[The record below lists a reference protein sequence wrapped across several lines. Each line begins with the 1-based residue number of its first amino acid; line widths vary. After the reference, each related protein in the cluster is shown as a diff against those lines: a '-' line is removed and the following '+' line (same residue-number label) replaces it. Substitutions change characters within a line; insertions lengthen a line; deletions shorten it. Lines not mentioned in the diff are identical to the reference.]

1 MPLATILTSASSGRG
16 SVSSSLSIVKAP
28 NFSRTTAAVISMT
41 TISGCAVKKGECPTR
56 AIATHHSLVCER
68 SLQLAVLVLGRIED
82 DLLVTGHVLIE
93 PAALNVL
100 ELHEQHACRRPFAEF
115 VESDFADDRVERVV
129 VDVACE
135 LVVVEAAGRLDCLLQ
150 DLHRGIGEGRLVEA
164 ERVGAG
170 LLGPRLV
177 LLQELLDAG
186 EIHFGARDIEMV
198 VHDAVEL
205 FAQLLHE

>member
-1 MPLATILTSASSGRG
+1 LATILTSASSGRG

-41 TISGCAVKKGECPTR
+41 AISGWSVANGREPTARGQVFNARYR
-56 AIATHHSLVCER
+56 AHHSLVCER
-68 SLQLAVLVLGRIED
+68 SLQFAVFVLGRIED

-135 LVVVEAAGRLDCLLQ
+135 LVVVEAAG
-150 DLHRGIGEGRLVEA
+150 
-164 ERVGAG
+164 
-170 LLGPRLV
+170 
-177 LLQELLDAG
+177 
-186 EIHFGARDIEMV
+186 
-198 VHDAVEL
+198 
-205 FAQLLHE
+205 